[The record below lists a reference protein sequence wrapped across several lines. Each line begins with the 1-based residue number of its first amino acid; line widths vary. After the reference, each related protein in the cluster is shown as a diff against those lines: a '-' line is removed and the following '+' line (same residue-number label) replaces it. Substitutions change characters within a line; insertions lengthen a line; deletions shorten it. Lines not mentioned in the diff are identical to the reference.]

1 MVLVLTSRRD
11 KALEKIPAAQ
21 QDNVRF
27 REAHARYLRSALRPK
42 SLREHVSNAYSMGIH
57 PGTKI
62 YTPWWMLETKKDVEK
77 TEEMIEQIIE
87 YMDARQREG
96 LGDH

>member
-1 MVLVLTSRRD
+1 
-11 KALEKIPAAQ
+11 
-21 QDNVRF
+21 
-27 REAHARYLRSALRPK
+27 
-42 SLREHVSNAYSMGIH
+42 MGIH